1 MDLPKG
7 LKSKKLLVIG
17 VGLVAVILIGFFAM
31 KFMTSGGAEM
41 AEERPRTSR
50 RSERKISKPQKKEEV
65 KSPLFQAMEALKD
78 PFRKEDPK
86 LIELQDKLGRTQKEI
101 EYLRA
106 SLEEKKLRQEIREI
120 ERSLTGGEG
129 FGVPESEATAMASL
143 EADGEARS
151 EKHVLVRAILIT
163 DEEKSALLVY
173 GDKRTWVEEGDRFD
187 VWEIKEIRKESV
199 VLARDGKSFV
209 FFYDRPGVTREGES

>member
-1 MDLPKG
+1 MGLPKN
-7 LKSKKLLVIG
+7 LKSKRLLVVG
-17 VGLVAVILIGFFAM
+17 AGLVAVILIGFFAM
-31 KFMTSGGAEM
+31 KFMNSGGAEM
-41 AEERPRTSR
+41 TQEKPPSAR
-50 RSERKISKPQKKEEV
+50 RSEKKISKPQKKEET

-86 LIELQDKLGRTQKEI
+86 LMELHDKLGRTQKEV
-101 EYLRA
+101 EYLKA
-106 SLEEKKLRQEIREI
+106 SLQEKKLRQEIWEI
-120 ERSLTGGEG
+120 EKSLAEG
-129 FGVPESEATAMASL
+129 DQSGALESEVATTPSA
-143 EADGEARS
+143 ETNEEARS

-199 VLARDGKSFV
+199 VLLRDGKSFV
-209 FFYDRPGVTREGES
+209 FFYDRPGITREGES

>member
-7 LKSKKLLVIG
+7 LKSKKLVVVGAGL
-17 VGLVAVILIGFFAM
+17 VGLILVGFFM
-31 KFMTSGGAEM
+31 LKFMTSGGAEM
-41 AEERPRTSR
+41 VQEKPRSPR
-50 RSERKISKPQKKEEV
+50 RSEKKISKPQSREET

-86 LIELQDKLGRTQKEI
+86 LIELQDKLSRTQKEI

-106 SLEEKKLRQEIREI
+106 DLEEKKLRQEIREI
-120 ERSLTGGEG
+120 EKSLAEGDQSGEPVSEVGGTPSAAANE
-129 FGVPESEATAMASL
+129 EA
-143 EADGEARS
+143 GS
-151 EKHVLVRAILIT
+151 EKRVLVKAILIT

-173 GDKRTWVEEGDRFD
+173 GDKKSWVRQGERFD

-199 VLARDGKSFV
+199 VLLREGKSFV
-209 FFYDRPGVTREGES
+209 FFYDRPGISREGES

>member
-7 LKSKKLLVIG
+7 LKSKKLLLVG
-17 VGLVAVILIGFFAM
+17 AGLVAVILVGFFAM

-41 AEERPRTSR
+41 VQEKPRSAP
-50 RSERKISKPQKKEEV
+50 RSEKKISKPQKKEET

-86 LIELQDKLGRTQKEI
+86 LIELQDKLGRTQREI
-101 EYLRA
+101 EYLKA

-120 ERSLTGGEG
+120 ERSLTGGDQSG
-129 FGVPESEATAMASL
+129 ALESEEATASL
-143 EADGEARS
+143 LGTNEEAGSQER
-151 EKHVLVRAILIT
+151 VLVKAILIT

-173 GDKRTWVEEGDRFD
+173 GDTKSWVHQGDRFD

-199 VLARDGKSFV
+199 VLLKDGKSFV
-209 FFYDRPGVTREGES
+209 FFYDRPGIIREGES

>member
-1 MDLPKG
+1 MDLPKS
-7 LKSKKLLVIG
+7 LKSKKLLL
-17 VGLVAVILIGFFAM
+17 VGAGLAAVILIGFFAM

-41 AEERPRTSR
+41 VQEKPRSAP
-50 RSERKISKPQKKEEV
+50 RSEKKISKPQKKEET

-101 EYLRA
+101 EYLKA
-106 SLEEKKLRQEIREI
+106 NLEEKKLRQEIREI
-120 ERSLTGGEG
+120 ERSLTGGDRSG
-129 FGVPESEATAMASL
+129 ALESEVATTPSL
-143 EADGEARS
+143 GTGEEAGS
-151 EKHVLVRAILIT
+151 QKHVLVRAILIT

-173 GDKRTWVEEGDRFD
+173 GEKRTWVNEGDRFD

-199 VLARDGKSFV
+199 VLLKDGKSFV
-209 FFYDRPGVTREGES
+209 FFYDRPGITREGES